1 MIALLLALLAATPTP
16 ALTVQDGAA
25 VPGGLLVLDVVG
37 VERPESLRGE
47 LAGQRLRFFTAG
59 PHHQRA
65 LVGLSLE
72 QQPGELAV
80 KVERRGKGQPP
91 LTATVTVR
99 PKEFRK
105 SELKVAPKFVKPPKS
120 ELAHIEQDKKM
131 ISAAYHGVVFGPAAF
146 AGRLSPPRDAEITAH
161 FGDQRIYNGK
171 KKNAHLGTDF
181 DGKTGDPIQAAADG
195 VVILA
200 RDCYY
205 SGNTVIVAH
214 GGNLFT
220 SYFHMSKMESA
231 PGQLVKR
238 GQRLGLVGKTGRVTG
253 PHLHLGVKIGERLV
267 DAEEAFTLELGL
279 DPGQPLVPPTL
290 QPGAGGTDLP
300 DGGVSEP
307 PEPPDAGPA
316 PETADAGAV
325 R

>member
-1 MIALLLALLAATPTP
+1 MTALLFALLAATSAPT
-16 ALTVQDGAA
+16 LTVQDGAA

-37 VERPESLRGE
+37 VDRPEALRGE
-47 LAGQRLRFFTAG
+47 LVGTRLHFFTAG

-65 LVGLSLE
+65 LVGLTLE
-72 QQPGELAV
+72 QEPGELAV
-80 KVERRGKGQPP
+80 KVDRRGKGVEP

-105 SELKVAPKFVKPPKS
+105 SELKVAPKFVKPPRS
-120 ELAHIEQDKKM
+120 ELGHIAMDKKQ

-146 AGRLSPPRDAEITAH
+146 VGKLSPPRDAEITAH

-171 KKNAHLGTDF
+171 KKNAHMGTDF

-214 GGNLFT
+214 GGGLFT
-220 SYFHMSKMESA
+220 SYFHMSKMEST
-231 PGQLVKR
+231 PGQVVQR

-279 DPGQPLVPPTL
+279 DKGQHPAPPEL
-290 QPGAGGTDLP
+290 KAGAGGVELA
-300 DGGVSEP
+300 DGGVVE
-307 PEPPDAGPA
+307 PEPTDAGAAPAPTDAGPA
-316 PETADAGAV
+316 KE
-325 R
+325 